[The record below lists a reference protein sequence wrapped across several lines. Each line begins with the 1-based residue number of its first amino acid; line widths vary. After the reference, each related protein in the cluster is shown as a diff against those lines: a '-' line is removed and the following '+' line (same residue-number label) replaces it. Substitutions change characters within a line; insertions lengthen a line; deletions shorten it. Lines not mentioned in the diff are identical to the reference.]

1 MRIIEQTNSPMKTVL
16 LLVSILGLGINA
28 GAQPAPAAPSTGP
41 GSATEATATTA
52 APWLLG
58 SWVFDE
64 EFTRTK
70 QATDRPD
77 DGIPEASAAVT
88 AQLMEKLKGAKVT
101 VTDSEINMTRAD
113 GTGKIDAYTVM
124 PSADTNIAQLKQANG
139 EVVVF
144 HREGDRI
151 WMASTGSVN
160 EPFYF
165 KKAQ

>member
-1 MRIIEQTNSPMKTVL
+1 MKTAL
-16 LLVSILGLGINA
+16 LLVSILGLGTNVQ
-28 GAQPAPAAPSTGP
+28 AQPAPAAPSTGP
-41 GSATEATATTA
+41 GSAAETSAATA

-64 EFTRTK
+64 EYTRTK
-70 QATDRPD
+70 RPANPAVDGAPQASGALATQ
-77 DGIPEASAAVT
+77 V
-88 AQLMEKLKGAKVT
+88 LEKLKGAKIT

-113 GTGKIDAYTVM
+113 GTGKVDAYTVM
-124 PSADTNIAQLKQANG
+124 PSADANIAQLKQANG
-139 EVVVF
+139 EVVIF

-151 WMASTGSVN
+151 WMASTGSTN

>member
-1 MRIIEQTNSPMKTVL
+1 MRIIERTNSPMKTVL

-28 GAQPAPAAPSTGP
+28 DAQPAPGAPSTGP
-41 GSATEATATTA
+41 GSAAEATAATA

-64 EFTRTK
+64 EYTRTK
-70 QATDRPD
+70 RAANRPN
-77 DGIPEASAAVT
+77 DGAPEAAAAVA
-88 AQLMEKLKGAKVT
+88 AQLLEKLKGAKVI

-113 GTGKIDAYTVM
+113 GTGKVDAYTVM
-124 PSADTNIAQLKQANG
+124 PSTDTNIAQLKQANG

-151 WMASTGSVN
+151 WMASTGSAN